1 MLKFGTTKK
10 PHIHLFGAGGTGGFA
25 LEFMTR
31 LFAGQDAT
39 IEIYDGDTVEPKNL
53 KRQNFVKDD
62 IDKTKV
68 EALIDRLSNQVLEP
82 PTFIPH
88 TEFIVDVDDIDGDE
102 PDDVINSDDFI
113 ANILMTTEED
123 EDLYFISAV
132 DNISTRRLLNKIA
145 SELGES
151 DVKIVQIDSGNNDQG
166 GQVVLY
172 ANYDVNDEEFLK
184 ESTTVTL
191 PSMLELYPEID
202 VIKDHQDENPGI
214 VRTCADEAESKP
226 QAMMANVRN
235 GELIAS
241 IVYQLSQNNSF
252 AHNVWQSDII
262 SNATTGYRKGV

>member
-1 MLKFGTTKK
+1 M
-10 PHIHLFGAGGTGGFA
+10 
-25 LEFMTR
+25 
-31 LFAGQDAT
+31 
-39 IEIYDGDTVEPKNL
+39 
-53 KRQNFVKDD
+53 
-62 IDKTKV
+62 
-68 EALIDRLSNQVLEP
+68 
-82 PTFIPH
+82 
-88 TEFIVDVDDIDGDE
+88 
-102 PDDVINSDDFI
+102 VINSDDFI

-172 ANYDVNDEEFLK
+172 ANYDVTDEEFLK
-184 ESTTVTL
+184 ESTTVAL